1 MRKEKSTQAIVI
13 SILAVAVLVMSVGF
27 ASYAQNL
34 NINGTATF
42 AAAKWDVHF
51 DTSTF
56 DEKTTVVSNPSASVG
71 TTDITYTISLPEPG
85 DEYTFDID
93 VVNAGTFNA
102 NLKKI
107 TITPALADLP
117 EYVEHTV
124 TYKNVDYTQTTDN
137 INELLP
143 KKSGDTVG
151 RETVT
156 VNVKYKEGTVTLP
169 EEGDSVTFAVTLSY
183 VQAD

>member
-1 MRKEKSTQAIVI
+1 MRKERSTQAVVI
-13 SILAVAVLVMSVGF
+13 SILAVAVLIMSVGF
-27 ASYAQNL
+27 ASYTQNL

-42 AAAKWDVHF
+42 ASAKWDVHF

-56 DEKTTVVSNPSASVG
+56 DEKSTVVSNPAASVNL
-71 TTDITYTISLPEPG
+71 TDITYTVSLPEPG
-85 DEYTFDID
+85 DEYTFDVD

-107 TITPALADLP
+107 TISPSTLP
-117 EYVEHTV
+117 EYVEHIV
-124 TYKNVDYTQTTDN
+124 TYKGHDYTATTDN

-143 KKSGDTVG
+143 KKNGDTPG

-156 VNVKYKEGTVTLP
+156 VTVRYKTGTQTLP
-169 EEGDSVTFAVTLSY
+169 ESGDSLNLGITLSY